1 MDLFILM
8 VVATRDLVSLIK
20 FERVSNVSKDLKTV
34 LVAWNS
40 LLAASVAVHVAKF
53 GKREIEI
60 NIS

>member
-40 LLAASVAVHVAKF
+40 LLAASAAVHVAKF
-53 GKREIEI
+53 DKREIEI

>member
-1 MDLFILM
+1 M